1 MTGDV
6 TVICGP
12 TAVGKGT
19 IVRAVAAAHP
29 EVWVSVSATTR
40 APRPT
45 EVDGVDYLFVTEA
58 EFDELVG
65 TDGLLEWAAVHTTRY
80 GTPAEPVR
88 RAVAAGRKV
97 ILEIDV
103 QGARQVRQ
111 TMPEARF
118 IFIEPPSMAELRAR
132 LAKRGTETE
141 AQVAVRLKTAE
152 AEMAAK
158 GEFEHLIVNDDLGLA
173 VSDLLHFM
181 GL

>member
-65 TDGLLEWAAVHTTRY
+65 TDGLLHRHRGYDEKLTDARELAKKD
-80 GTPAEPVR
+80 P
-88 RAVAAGRKV
+88 RAVANIIK
-97 ILEIDV
+97 EWT
-103 QGARQVRQ
+103 GAN
-111 TMPEARF
+111 A
-118 IFIEPPSMAELRAR
+118 S
-132 LAKRGTETE
+132 
-141 AQVAVRLKTAE
+141 
-152 AEMAAK
+152 
-158 GEFEHLIVNDDLGLA
+158 
-173 VSDLLHFM
+173 
-181 GL
+181 